1 MRSNLSC
8 EASRRLSN
16 RPRQD
21 SAIDEGFL
29 LSRKVVRIIR
39 GAEHLWSDRGT
50 HPCYPFFYFIFI
62 FFLFFPFFRWAPEGI
77 RRTSNFG
84 TAAAYVG
91 AGNERDSGV
100 SLVLVTFLS
109 SGTACH
115 VNLPFATIHHGVRL
129 LFFVLARLHSS
140 REKERLMPRSLR
152 TDGWTD
158 SRTSA
163 RCVKEKYNR
172 RP

>member
-1 MRSNLSC
+1 M
-8 EASRRLSN
+8 
-16 RPRQD
+16 
-21 SAIDEGFL
+21 
-29 LSRKVVRIIR
+29 RIIR
-39 GAEHLWSDRGT
+39 GAEHLWPDRGT
-50 HPCYPFFYFIFI
+50 HPCYPFSRFIFI
-62 FFLFFPFFRWAPEGI
+62 FFDGRRGGI

-115 VNLPFATIHHGVRL
+115 VNLPLATLHHGVRL
-129 LFFVLARLHSS
+129 LFFVLARLRSC
-140 REKERLMPRSLR
+140 REKERLMPRSHR
-152 TDGWTD
+152 TDGRTD